1 VPATAARARCTAPLQ
16 AVARPRFTRLAFAG
30 ALKPLHQRRPRGSR
44 TGGDGWPSRRSA
56 RGRRARV
63 MRLDS
68 ESDERDVRPA
78 AARPTAD
85 ELAEVMAMIE
95 RMRRLGL
102 LRRRAAAVNARA
114 GRRSC
119 PQQRRRKNTSLR
131 GATRASKA
139 RALALAAT
147 TCRHRYLA
155 STIAPTATPIPHFAS
170 GCMAAGLGHQKIRF
184 GI

>member
-1 VPATAARARCTAPLQ
+1 MNGMQRTPGDSSGGSS
-16 AVARPRFTRLAFAG
+16 RL
-30 ALKPLHQRRPRGSR
+30 
-44 TGGDGWPSRRSA
+44 SA
-56 RGRRARV
+56 RGRHARV
-63 MRLDS
+63 VRSDS
-68 ESDERDVRPA
+68 QSDERDVRPA